1 MAKSKSAMIM
11 ELKGRGM
18 KGSLSRM
25 NKSKLMELLESTAAD
40 GASHGI
46 SSGAAPQH
54 APITTAVAPDISL
67 AAVPDA
73 KPSYTVKGGGHQP
86 KKSQKTHAYREFV
99 RKHGSEFGG
108 DMKKISDA
116 YHSQQSGS
124 GSSHDKFMKATDTYC
139 EQKGSGLVQSGEGY
153 DATDVT
159 AYMKGGSFWHDVW
172 GDVKTAGSIVAK
184 AAPYTAEIPLIGP
197 EVAAAAETVG
207 QAANAAGTVGKAL
220 TNS

>member
-67 AAVPDA
+67 DCETF
-73 KPSYTVKGGGHQP
+73 YF
-86 KKSQKTHAYREFV
+86 E
-99 RKHGSEFGG
+99 SEGMAMIG
-108 DMKKISDA
+108 WK
-116 YHSQQSGS
+116 
-124 GSSHDKFMKATDTYC
+124 
-139 EQKGSGLVQSGEGY
+139 LVCG
-153 DATDVT
+153 V
-159 AYMKGGSFWHDVW
+159 DVW
-172 GDVKTAGSIVAK
+172 C
-184 AAPYTAEIPLIGP
+184 
-197 EVAAAAETVG
+197 
-207 QAANAAGTVGKAL
+207 
-220 TNS
+220 